1 MNIFYM
7 WEGLS
12 VGIFWVD
19 GGGCKFVMGEWGER
33 R

>member
-1 MNIFYM
+1 MNEHILY
-7 WEGLS
+7 
-12 VGIFWVD
+12 VGRFECRYILD